1 MTVQFNSNYL
11 ESYSKEYAHSV
22 SDRFFNGR
30 QFITGQEIIQLTGST
45 QVNFFIIKRL
55 FELWQEELA
64 KLKSSPYFDYRDIAV
79 HDALTQFMNVL
90 SRRIKV
96 ERSHL
101 EPIIRVAVEQSI
113 QVAVDPVSFYQN
125 EIKKAPSGKINEFI
139 RENKK
144 YYKWHD
150 RVISFLI
157 DKAGFGHDPE
167 AYHRAISANYQ
178 VIKDALEST
187 NMLLATLGE
196 VKAFDL
202 DLYLPQGGSSQ
213 LTDENV
219 ADQEASES
227 IEPSFFEEFEEVVN
241 DTPAPVFISEP
252 VIEKSNP
259 TVSPVVKNTSYSTG
273 VSLDPAKLKAQF
285 ATESYKGMKGIIGEL
300 SESLALNQRFMF
312 TKELFDG
319 NADLLRHAL
328 KSIDEA
334 GSFDKAVEMVNSR
347 FVAEL
352 GWETDSEAVWEFMR
366 LIYRKFLD

>member
-11 ESYSKEYAHSV
+11 ESYSKEYAQLV

-55 FELWQEELA
+55 FELWQEELS

-79 HDALTQFMNVL
+79 HEALTQFMNVL

-101 EPIIRVAVEQSI
+101 EPMVKTAVQQAI
-113 QVAVDPVSFYQN
+113 QVATDPVSFYQG
-125 EIKKAPSGKINEFI
+125 EVKKAPSGKINEFI

-150 RVISFLI
+150 RVITFLI

-167 AYHRAISANYQ
+167 AYHRAIFANFQ
-178 VIKDALEST
+178 VINDSLESV

-196 VKAFDL
+196 VKAFNL
-202 DLYLPQGGSSQ
+202 DLYRIEEEVVGQVLE
-213 LTDENV
+213 TENLYENTP
-219 ADQEASES
+219 A
-227 IEPSFFEEFEEVVN
+227 PSFFEEMEEEVSIPATSP
-241 DTPAPVFISEP
+241 TPVITTPVERPKPEP
-252 VIEKSNP
+252 V
-259 TVSPVVKNTSYSTG
+259 VPVRSSSSSLGVK
-273 VSLDPAKLKAQF
+273 LDGARLKAQF

-334 GSFDKAVEMVNSR
+334 GSFDRAVEMVNSR
-347 FVAEL
+347 FVSEL